1 MFRIAIGVVM
11 MLCVCWM
18 AQGFQ
23 EPEGLLDRFLT
34 RMKSELGRL
43 PDYVCTQ
50 TIERFSRQSA
60 ERQWQKV
67 DTLRFDVAL
76 VGNKEL
82 YGRPG
87 ERRFQSRTLAD
98 LVGKGTTSTGQLG
111 ILAKHVFL
119 TSTAQ
124 HAYKGASEQDGR
136 RVHEYQYEVAPE
148 RSSYRLRNGNA
159 ESAVG
164 FQGAFWFD
172 AETLDLI
179 RLEVQA
185 FDIPEKLG
193 LAEANTSLG
202 YARVAIDDGEVL
214 LPVSATLMIASLDGS
229 EDQNRMRLT
238 TCRHYRADSNIQ
250 YAGDQTAP
258 NPEQSS
264 RAAART
270 ASGDDL
276 LPNGTV
282 LELALDASIDPA
294 ASKIGDPVRAR
305 MAKPAKVGERIVV
318 PQGSV
323 VLGHLVRLEKQTMP
337 LPVFD
342 IALEFDTLVIGD
354 RNIPL
359 AVTMDEAGPA
369 AGLLRQAKRLD
380 PTFTRRRTGR
390 MDVLVREVQRGQG
403 ILLWDAR
410 RGPLPSGLKM
420 KWRVQSQPE
429 L

>member
-1 MFRIAIGVVM
+1 G
-11 MLCVCWM
+11 VCWM

-50 TIERFSRQSA
+50 TIERFGRQSA

-124 HAYKGASEQDGR
+124 LAYKGASEQDGR
-136 RVHEYQYEVAPE
+136 RAHEYQYEVAPE

-172 AETLDLI
+172 AETQI
-179 RLEVQA
+179 
-185 FDIPEKLG
+185 G
-193 LAEANTSLG
+193 
-202 YARVAIDDGEVL
+202 
-214 LPVSATLMIASLDGS
+214 
-229 EDQNRMRLT
+229 
-238 TCRHYRADSNIQ
+238 RAH
-250 YAGDQTAP
+250 
-258 NPEQSS
+258 
-264 RAAART
+264 
-270 ASGDDL
+270 
-276 LPNGTV
+276 V
-282 LELALDASIDPA
+282 
-294 ASKIGDPVRAR
+294 
-305 MAKPAKVGERIVV
+305 
-318 PQGSV
+318 
-323 VLGHLVRLEKQTMP
+323 
-337 LPVFD
+337 
-342 IALEFDTLVIGD
+342 
-354 RNIPL
+354 
-359 AVTMDEAGPA
+359 
-369 AGLLRQAKRLD
+369 
-380 PTFTRRRTGR
+380 
-390 MDVLVREVQRGQG
+390 
-403 ILLWDAR
+403 
-410 RGPLPSGLKM
+410 
-420 KWRVQSQPE
+420 
-429 L
+429 